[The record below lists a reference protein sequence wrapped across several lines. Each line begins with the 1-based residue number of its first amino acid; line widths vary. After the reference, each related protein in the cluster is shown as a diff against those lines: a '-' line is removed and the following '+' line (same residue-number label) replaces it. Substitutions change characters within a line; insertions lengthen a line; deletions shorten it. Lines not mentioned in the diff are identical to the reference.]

1 VKVALWVPWRRFK
14 AELDELREAIAELQR
29 RELHAQ
35 LATGAVLHEL
45 QEEVRKMPT
54 RQEWDDAVEKLSQS
68 IADETT
74 QVTNEIQKL
83 RDQIAAGS
91 PITDADL
98 QRVQQLTQ
106 SVANIDPDSIEPPGG
121 RKH

>member
-1 VKVALWVPWRRFK
+1 MALWVPWRRFK
-14 AELDELREAIAELQR
+14 AELDDIKQAIAHLGTHLAHHE
-29 RELHAQ
+29 H
-35 LATGAVLHEL
+35 ATGAALHQL

-106 SVANIDPDSIEPPGG
+106 SVANIDPDSVEPPGG
-121 RKH
+121 RKKS